1 MKVCLKIND
10 KSITPEQVEGIKKF
24 TAFLQ
29 KELPLSNDV
38 NINFVYD
45 RSVKMTTGVR
55 FPHGKMYVLAGNR
68 LLIDILRTL
77 GHEWVHEYQHQK
89 MGVSDKKK
97 IQDIGGHEENMCNIL
112 SGVFIKKFENE
123 FPNYSKLLYGEN
135 K

>member
-10 KSITPEQVEGIKKF
+10 KSITPEQVEVIKEF

-29 KELPLSNDV
+29 KELPLSDDV

-77 GHEWVHEYQHQK
+77 GHEWVHEYQHQ
-89 MGVSDKKK
+89 
-97 IQDIGGHEENMCNIL
+97 I
-112 SGVFIKKFENE
+112 
-123 FPNYSKLLYGEN
+123 
-135 K
+135 